1 MKKPVLGTGFFYVI
15 ATGYRSQKYPYTSD
29 MFTS

>member
-15 ATGYRSQKYPYTSD
+15 ATGYRSHKYPFTSD
-29 MFTS
+29 MPD